1 MGRQYAYWRM
11 IRITALILLTIVA
24 APVVRASGSDD
35 WPQFR
40 GPTMQGVSDST
51 RLPLHWGEEQN
62 AAWKTPIHGK
72 AWSSPVVWGNQVW
85 MTTATPDGHELY
97 AVCVERDSGKIV
109 HDLKV
114 FDVASPQY
122 CIPFNSYASPTPCIE
137 EGRVYV
143 TFGSPG
149 TACLDTRTGK
159 MFWARRDF
167 VCNHYRGAGSSP
179 LLYKNLLIMH
189 FDGSDFQYVVALNKE
204 TGQTVWRT
212 DRDVDY
218 GDLEPNGRPKA
229 DGDFRKAFSTPRIAT
244 FDGKDVLISLGSKAL
259 YAYEPMTGQEL
270 WRVDVKESF
279 SGSDTPV
286 VCDGLILFATG
297 HGQSELLA
305 VRPGGNG
312 VVNNTNVVWRSHK
325 KVPTR
330 SSLIGVDGLAY
341 MVSDAGIVSCVDVK
355 TGDEVWHGRIDG
367 EYSASPLYAG
377 GRLYFFNQTGKT
389 TVLAAGREFKVLAE
403 NQLGAPSAGQPRRAR
418 SVMEMEPDDGFMASP
433 AAAGDALFLRTK
445 TSLYHIEVR

>member
-1 MGRQYAYWRM
+1 MTRF
-11 IRITALILLTIVA
+11 TAAILLIVTA
-24 APVVRASGSDD
+24 FAGLALGSAN

-40 GPTMQGVSDST
+40 GPTMQGVCDCP
-51 RLPLHWGEEQN
+51 RLPTGWSETHN
-62 AAWKTPIHGK
+62 VTWKTPIHGK

-97 AVCVERDSGKIV
+97 AVCVDRDSGKV
-109 HDLKV
+109 VYDLKL
-114 FDVASPQY
+114 FDVPNPQY

-149 TACLDTRTGK
+149 TACLDTHTGK
-159 MFWARRDF
+159 MLWARRDF

-189 FDGSDFQYVVALNKE
+189 FDGSDFQYVVALNKQ
-204 TGQTVWRT
+204 TGETVWRT
-212 DRDVDY
+212 SRDVDY
-218 GDLEPNGRPKA
+218 GDLQPNGRPKG
-229 DGDFRKAFSTPRIAT
+229 DGDFRKAFSTPRVAT
-244 FDGKDVLISLGSKAL
+244 FDGKDVLISLGSRAL
-259 YAYEPMTGQEL
+259 YAYEPTTGQEL
-270 WRVDVKESF
+270 WRVEVKESF

-286 VCDGLILFATG
+286 IADGLVFFATG
-297 HGQSELLA
+297 HGQSELVAL
-305 VRPGGNG
+305 RPGGQG
-312 VVNNTNVVWRSHK
+312 VLDDRSIVWRSHK
-325 KVPTR
+325 KIPTR
-330 SSLIGVDGLAY
+330 SSVLCVDGLVY
-341 MVSDAGIVSCVDVK
+341 LVSDAGIVSCLDAK

-367 EYSASPLYAG
+367 EYSASPLYAD
-377 GRLYFFNQTGKT
+377 GRLYFFNQAGKT

-403 NQLGAPSAGQPRRAR
+403 NQLGEPASAQPRRAH

-445 TSLYHIEVR
+445 TSLYRIEAPAAR